1 MYLFLHDYTIILCH
15 QWCLS
20 KNQPL
25 VNKIWKES
33 VVFFLFWID
42 MDSQHYCLLVGFK
55 CVCVRMRGCGCMRVC
70 VHVHPAHAV
79 FWHHSTFTRILF
91 LLSDIVK
98 ISCLCTVPC
107 VNHIL
112 ISSFLSPPPRM
123 KGGGYW
129 NHCVCPSICL
139 SVCPIMSTQY
149 LLNCSISF
157 LPNLVW
163 WWIITKAICQ
173 AEKLVHHLE
182 CQGHSKGLYN
192 QNMTFFLLYR
202 LNYWSVCNYTWFDRT
217 AS

>member
-123 KGGGYW
+123 KGGGGIGITVSV
-129 NHCVCPSICL
+129 HP
-139 SVCPIMSTQY
+139 SVCLCVQSCP
-149 LLNCSISF
+149 LSISWTAQSVFYQIWYGDELSRRQFVKQKNWFTILNVKVTARAYIIKIWLF
-157 LPNLVW
+157 L
-163 WWIITKAICQ
+163 
-173 AEKLVHHLE
+173 
-182 CQGHSKGLYN
+182 
-192 QNMTFFLLYR
+192 
-202 LNYWSVCNYTWFDRT
+202 
-217 AS
+217 

>member
-123 KGGGYW
+123 KGGGVLESL
-129 NHCVCPSICL
+129 CLSIHL
-139 SVCPIMSTQY
+139 SVCVSNHVHSVSPE
-149 LLNCSISF
+149 LLNQF
-157 LPNLVW
+157 FTKFGMVMNYHEGNLSSRKIGSPSW
-163 WWIITKAICQ
+163 MSRSQ
-173 AEKLVHHLE
+173 
-182 CQGHSKGLYN
+182 QGLI
-192 QNMTFFLLYR
+192 
-202 LNYWSVCNYTWFDRT
+202 
-217 AS
+217 